1 MVVKKA
7 VHRGEELG
15 WRGPVVGMYSVVV
28 EGELYDL
35 QDHYSMP
42 RVVPGTKC
50 LVRSPV
56 EAAVNMIA
64 FLVLA
69 VLAFL
74 PGSFGLGRSL
84 QDPWLPI
91 AHAGDNSHQVPR
103 GPK

>member
-56 EAAVNMIA
+56 EAAINMVA
-64 FLVLA
+64 FLV
-69 VLAFL
+69 
-74 PGSFGLGRSL
+74 
-84 QDPWLPI
+84 LPI